1 MRFETKEQL
10 DTFIARFEAGDF
22 SPQEWTHAAHIA
34 LGAVYV
40 SRYGDEAFY
49 RIRAGIHHLAWHLG
63 VISTPMRGYHET
75 LTLFWI
81 SIVTAHLAK
90 GGELVDLVNSAI
102 AAYPSGL
109 FRDYYSFDVVNS
121 RQARRDWMAPDL
133 QPLPAPLS
141 LKEA

>member
-1 MRFETKEQL
+1 MTFETKEKL
-10 DTFIARFEAGDF
+10 DAFIARFEAGDF
-22 SPQEWTHAAHIA
+22 TPQEWTHAAHLA

-40 SRYGDEAFY
+40 SRYGDEEAFY

-81 SIVTAHLAK
+81 AIVSAHLAK

-102 AAYPSGL
+102 ASYPSGL

-121 RQARRDWMAPDL
+121 QQARRDWIAPDL
-133 QPLPAPLS
+133 KPLP